1 MGFDP
6 AAIETW
12 IDRIRAEGITLPV
25 HLGLPGAATMGKL
38 TSVAARIGVTGSLRY
53 LRKHR
58 SLIGHLLK
66 RSFGPDAILE
76 ALAASLADPR
86 ADIRALHLFTFNQVE
101 ETVTWRERALAE
113 LS

>member
-1 MGFDP
+1 M
-6 AAIETW
+6 
-12 IDRIRAEGITLPV
+12 PV
-25 HLGLPGAATMGKL
+25 HLGLPGAATMGRL
-38 TSVAARIGVTGSLRY
+38 TTVAARIGVTGSLRY

-76 ALAASLADPR
+76 ALDASLADPR
-86 ADIRALHLFTFNQVE
+86 ADVRALHLFTFNQVE
-101 ETVTWRERALAE
+101 ETVTWQERALAE